1 MSLITKEREVRER
14 RAAETILGVID
25 EREAL
30 ESRMR
35 GNVHVRFGGRRMEK
49 GAVGC
54 PSLPMHH
61 GRTNSDVS
69 RNLASRLPY
78 LVSDWSDDQAVG
90 IYRELTMEPSN
101 GRTH

>member
-1 MSLITKEREVRER
+1 
-14 RAAETILGVID
+14 
-25 EREAL
+25 
-30 ESRMR
+30 
-35 GNVHVRFGGRRMEK
+35 MEK

>member
-1 MSLITKEREVRER
+1 
-14 RAAETILGVID
+14 
-25 EREAL
+25 
-30 ESRMR
+30 MR

-78 LVSDWSDDQAVG
+78 SPWAT
-90 IYRELTMEPSN
+90 EACSN
-101 GRTH
+101 SQPTANGDRS